1 MPRLILVNPYS
12 GGSHAL
18 WEQGL
23 ARHLPEVP
31 ASEPWTVEVIRLPGR
46 HWKWRMHA
54 AAWTLVQ
61 RMIEGGML
69 TQEVDVFLVT
79 DMLDVAQFRAALPP
93 SHRTVPIA
101 LYFHENQLTFPEHPE
116 RPPMEW
122 DRHYAFGN
130 LMSALMADAVWFN
143 SAYHRSV
150 FLEAIPDFLKQLPS
164 PRPVQPALRID
175 QKSQVLPIGLE
186 DDVFAGPDRN
196 RFGSGAPVIAWNHRW
211 EHDKGPRAFLELL
224 RQIKSK
230 GISFRLAMLGQEFE
244 GRPEA
249 FDGIQRE
256 FDFEVVHW
264 GYAESRREYLELLA
278 SSQVALVTA
287 HHDFFGISVL
297 ESAALGLDIVAPSE
311 VAYPDHFPGTWLCE
325 RHDMLPALEQALR
338 SHSGRDWRGCAERY
352 RWDEVA
358 KQWGRAL
365 RPLVGASIS

>member
-1 MPRLILVNPYS
+1 
-12 GGSHAL
+12 
-18 WEQGL
+18 
-23 ARHLPEVP
+23 
-31 ASEPWTVEVIRLPGR
+31 
-46 HWKWRMHA
+46 
-54 AAWTLVQ
+54 
-61 RMIEGGML
+61 ML
-69 TQEVDVFLVT
+69 QEVDVFLVT
-79 DMLDVAQFRAALPP
+79 TLQPNSGRPCP

-101 LYFHENQLTFPEHPE
+101 LYAHENYFHLSNFRWSGTAIGVWQP
-116 RPPMEW
+116 
-122 DRHYAFGN
+122 
-130 LMSALMADAVWFN
+130 MSALMADAVWFN
-143 SAYHRSV
+143 SYHRR

-264 GYAESRREYLELLA
+264 GYAESRREYLE
-278 SSQVALVTA
+278 
-287 HHDFFGISVL
+287 
-297 ESAALGLDIVAPSE
+297 PR
-311 VAYPDHFPGTWLCE
+311 P
-325 RHDMLPALEQALR
+325 R
-338 SHSGRDWRGCAERY
+338 
-352 RWDEVA
+352 RW
-358 KQWGRAL
+358 
-365 RPLVGASIS
+365 P